1 MSNGVIVS
9 SCTEKY
15 GWLWFSKQLGLQDP
29 NISYP
34 NICQKDTFLTYV
46 FPLKT
51 MSMSVYKSGSADS
64 APQTCYELSLS
75 CVAGKGNGKK

>member
-1 MSNGVIVS
+1 MIFNTIGAAGSLHILP
-9 SCTEKY
+9 KH
-15 GWLWFSKQLGLQDP
+15 LP
-29 NISYP
+29 
-34 NICQKDTFLTYV
+34 YV

-75 CVAGKGNGKK
+75 CVAGKENWEKIMQKNLQLLKIT